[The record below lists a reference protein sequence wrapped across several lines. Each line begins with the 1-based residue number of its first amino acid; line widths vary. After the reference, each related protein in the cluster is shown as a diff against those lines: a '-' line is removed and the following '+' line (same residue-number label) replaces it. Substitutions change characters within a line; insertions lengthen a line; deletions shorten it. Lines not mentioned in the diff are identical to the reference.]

1 MMKSAADRRQLA
13 RIQAAIDAHEA
24 GLTPEQRAREKAR
37 LVYFAKPEAAA
48 LDSMKNVLRRLGVQP
63 SLDDHGELWLRLWAA
78 ARHAGFS
85 EEEFW
90 RLTPRKLFAVLELK
104 AQEREQKAGESQ
116 RSRGKLIPAGRTR
129 RRRRR

>member
-48 LDSMKNVLRRLGVQP
+48 LETCSDA
-63 SLDDHGELWLRLWAA
+63 WASSQA
-78 ARHAGFS
+78 WMIMVSFGFDC
-85 EEEFW
+85 
-90 RLTPRKLFAVLELK
+90 
-104 AQEREQKAGESQ
+104 G
-116 RSRGKLIPAGRTR
+116 R
-129 RRRRR
+129 RRVTRAFRKKSSGA